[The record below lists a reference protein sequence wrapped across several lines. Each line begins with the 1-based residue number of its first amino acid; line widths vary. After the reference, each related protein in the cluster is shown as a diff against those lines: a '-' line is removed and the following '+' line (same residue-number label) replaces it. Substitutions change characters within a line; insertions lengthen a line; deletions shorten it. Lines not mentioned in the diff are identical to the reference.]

1 MRVREGMEGVKTG
14 RGSIKPDDRQRSHV
28 PAFGNWESEGNVP
41 YTVFFDKARK
51 GRGGGPIRNPNDP
64 EEYPDILI
72 DNSHEA
78 PPSKPSLKDDT
89 PPPKPTTHERRHSRE
104 DGGFRPYANSPG
116 NRENPG
122 RRQSGSDYSIDRS
135 PLHRQ
140 AKPSARDS
148 SMTEGKSF
156 EGSYDN
162 RGKTKT
168 KNNSPPEGT
177 AVPKFGSW
185 DVNNPA
191 SADGFTHIFGKVR
204 EERLGPGTPPP
215 QHSSSPYNNANNR
228 RPDDSV
234 KGQGLS
240 PRK

>member
-1 MRVREGMEGVKTG
+1 MLKNVFLLEQ
-14 RGSIKPDDRQRSHV
+14 QRSHV

-64 EEYPDILI
+64 EEYPDILM

-78 PPSKPSLKDDT
+78 PPSKPSPKDDT
-89 PPPKPTTHERRHSRE
+89 PPPKPTTHERRQSRE

-116 NRENPG
+116 NRENQG
-122 RRQSGSDYSIDRS
+122 RRQSGSEYSIDRS

-156 EGSYDN
+156 EGNYDN

-168 KNNSPPEGT
+168 KNNSP
-177 AVPKFGSW
+177 VSF
-185 DVNNPA
+185 
-191 SADGFTHIFGKVR
+191 IF
-204 EERLGPGTPPP
+204 PFYI
-215 QHSSSPYNNANNR
+215 S
-228 RPDDSV
+228 
-234 KGQGLS
+234 
-240 PRK
+240 